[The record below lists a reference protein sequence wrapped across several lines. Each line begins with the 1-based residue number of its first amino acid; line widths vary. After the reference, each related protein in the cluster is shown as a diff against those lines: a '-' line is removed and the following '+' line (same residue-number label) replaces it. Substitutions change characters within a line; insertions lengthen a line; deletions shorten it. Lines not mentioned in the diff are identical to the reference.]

1 MSDDRRADIL
11 AAFVKL
17 VSRFGLDKTTMQDI
31 ANELG
36 ISVGVIYKDFK
47 NKDDLIGA
55 YCETTYRQF
64 MEMCNQ
70 YINDEAP
77 ADQVLH
83 DYTVGMFRNSGEVAK
98 KDRGLWQ
105 VLSGEET
112 FRYFRNNASKRLE
125 FSREINMVTARILE
139 RGVREGVF
147 TIEGDAVKTA
157 DLFNKA
163 FADYGKQL
171 FLEEQDLESVL
182 QGVEDMYQFLLRAL
196 KKTG

>member
-11 AAFVKL
+11 AGFVKL
-17 VSRFGLDKTTMQDI
+17 VSHFGLDKTTMQDI

-47 NKDDLIGA
+47 NKEDLIGA

-70 YINDEAP
+70 YIDDKAP

-83 DYTVGMFRNSGEVAK
+83 DYTAGLFRNIGEMAK

-105 VLSGEET
+105 FLSGEET

-125 FSREINMVTARILE
+125 FTCEINVVTAEILE

-147 TIEGDAVKTA
+147 AIEGEVAKTA

-171 FLEEQDLESVL
+171 LLEEQNLESVL

-196 KKTG
+196 RKTG